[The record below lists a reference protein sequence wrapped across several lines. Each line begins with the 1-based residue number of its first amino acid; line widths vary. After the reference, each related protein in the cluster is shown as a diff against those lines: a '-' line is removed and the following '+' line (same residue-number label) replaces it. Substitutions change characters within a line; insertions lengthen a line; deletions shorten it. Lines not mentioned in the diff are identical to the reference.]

1 MLTQFGQLNP
11 RFMCAGIVRGEI
23 TINYV
28 QISVFLEDF
37 KVDLAFLW
45 IHSITV
51 RWKINVCHNFEEKN
65 LNR

>member
-1 MLTQFGQLNP
+1 
-11 RFMCAGIVRGEI
+11 MCAGIVRGEI

-51 RWKINVCHNFEEKN
+51 R
-65 LNR
+65 